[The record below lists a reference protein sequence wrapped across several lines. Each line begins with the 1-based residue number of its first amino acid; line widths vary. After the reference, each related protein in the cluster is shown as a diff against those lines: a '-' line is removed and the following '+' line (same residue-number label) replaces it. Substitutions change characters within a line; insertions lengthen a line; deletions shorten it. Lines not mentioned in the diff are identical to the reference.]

1 MRTKLLSTIFL
12 LLAIQPAV
20 AEVYKT
26 VGANGKVI
34 YTNVQAVPSKGLER
48 GSARP
53 AQRGIDEGGKILTS
67 DVIGAVA
74 NVMGVAQL
82 VSSSR
87 EFCAATMPSSHKR
100 YDLAAQGWDQRNSAV
115 VAQKDRVLAHP
126 VQHMVAEA
134 LSADM
139 HRKTA
144 DLMHP
149 VKQSPPAARVVWC
162 DKAFADVDRGV
173 LDLVGRPS
181 IAPLMNL
188 GRR

>member
-1 MRTKLLSTIFL
+1 MDTKLLIPCFL
-12 LLAIQPAV
+12 LLVAPPSM
-20 AEVYKT
+20 AEVYKS
-26 VGANGKVI
+26 VGANGKI
-34 YTNVQAVPSKGLER
+34 TYTNVAPATVVRKRAVDDAVGD
-48 GSARP
+48 GA
-53 AQRGIDEGGKILTS
+53 KILTP

-87 EFCAATMPSSHKR
+87 EFCAATMPASHKR
-100 YDLAAQGWDQRNSAV
+100 YVLAAQGWDKRNSAV
-115 VAQKDRVLAHP
+115 VALKDRILAHP
-126 VQHMVAEA
+126 VQRMVADA

-149 VKQSPPAARVVWC
+149 VKQSNAAERVQWC

-181 IAPLMNL
+181 IAPLMNY

>member
-1 MRTKLLSTIFL
+1 MQTKLLISCLCL
-12 LLAIQPAV
+12 LVVAPAH
-20 AEVYKT
+20 AEVYKA
-26 VGANGKVI
+26 VGANGKI
-34 YTNVQAVPSKGLER
+34 TYSNVTPVTVARKGIATVSPE
-48 GSARP
+48 A
-53 AQRGIDEGGKILTS
+53 GGKILTP

-100 YDLAAQGWDQRNSAV
+100 YALAAQGWDQRNSAV
-115 VAQKDRVLAHP
+115 VALKDRILAHP
-126 VQHMVAEA
+126 VQHLVADA

-144 DLMHP
+144 NLMDP
-149 VKQSPPAARVVWC
+149 VKQSSAAERVQWC

-181 IAPLMNL
+181 IAPLINY